1 MYVLEYISTNRHSI
15 KEGKIFIKLLSEVT
29 SGKWEREERLDYF
42 IKKCSC
48 VLTVFVFLLV
58 FESLALHIF
67 FKKSKYFKICA
78 YFFYGCACVCVCVP
92 ECVSMCRTLV
102 QGLVEV

>member
-1 MYVLEYISTNRHSI
+1 MYVLEYISAYRRSI
-15 KEGKIFIKLLSEVT
+15 KKGKIFIKLLSEVT
-29 SGKWEREERLDYF
+29 SGKWEGEERLDYF

-67 FKKSKYFKICA
+67 FKNQSILIYVLISFMGVHVCMCA
-78 YFFYGCACVCVCVP
+78 
-92 ECVSMCRTLV
+92 
-102 QGLVEV
+102 

>member
-67 FKKSKYFKICA
+67 LKNKSILKYVLISFM
-78 YFFYGCACVCVCVP
+78 GVHVCVCVP